1 MTPDHDDEYGPMARL
16 ISEFGDQP
24 VTWDQIGELFPE
36 VTTARVMAFL
46 AGDPIDTNAEKLIE
60 CVLAWRPWLRSIGG
74 APVVSGE
81 MRVRLH
87 PQHGEPTDHDL
98 CWSDDDGHA
107 LRLKRKNDRL
117 FAVYLER
124 ANAREDVTIL
134 IDGHLVF
141 LLPAR
146 GHQEWARVAA
156 TEVQELIDGSAQLDL
171 GIRPGFFAAER
182 RTHGLTRAPLG
193 WLAAAAMLLVSTVL
207 FLMHLL
213 PMRRW
218 RPGSDISVLTEP
230 QAAHLADRLGSEPG
244 TRPALFYIPSTSGGP
259 GSFMM
264 LASLDVETDGK
275 ERAERNCLSIL
286 PPSGEMRSYQ
296 PVAESVPVG
305 RWYLPDPFPRLV
317 HAGVADMVLGAQSPG
332 PESFSLQRDRMRG
345 IGVFR
350 VHDAHARV
358 LRELWNIGYIYSAR
372 SHQQHLLLVASSNRL
387 PQTVAQLRD
396 WETHDLFGNPL
407 HRYPNVFVMLD
418 LARLPARGV
427 LFPATPQPGYPL
439 VETELFLAQ
448 PSQHGSLGLR
458 LQDAQPSARK
468 DGLVTLVFT
477 LVSPDPARPPRTYVY
492 DIDAAGRRV
501 GGWRERTGADELEA
515 PESFADLVP
524 VRDETISPG
533 LLLAENRHL
542 LPGEVVLSLAPH
554 AQGDSQHAA
563 ALEIAKVRADSVVW
577 RLEELY
583 ELLATPSLPRERY
596 LAAEEELS
604 SLLRSRDER
613 WAPTHRVRMDA
624 LRALVAMRL
633 GRQHDALTT
642 LDTLPIRPAAALP
655 TSFEIRAVT
664 ALVRASADTARG
676 VELIRAWREDLAR
689 LNDQDRWLVESD
701 ARTMRLIQ
709 EAETRTQGQQSLR
722 RDSSNDA

>member
-1 MTPDHDDEYGPMARL
+1 MTPDHDDEYGPMTRL

-46 AGDPIDTNAEKLIE
+46 AGDPIDSNAEKLIE

-87 PQHGEPTDHDL
+87 RQHGEPTDRDL
-98 CWSDDDGHA
+98 CWRDDDGHA

-117 FAVYLER
+117 FAIYLER
-124 ANAREDVTIL
+124 ASPREDVTIL
-134 IDGHLVF
+134 IDGQLVF

-156 TEVQELIDGSAQLDL
+156 TEVRELINGSAQLDL

-182 RTHGLTRAPLG
+182 RTSGLTRASLG
-193 WLAAAAMLLVSTVL
+193 WLAAAAMLLMSTVL
-207 FLMHLL
+207 FLMHWL
-213 PMRRW
+213 PMRRG
-218 RPGSDISVLTEP
+218 RLGSDAALLT
-230 QAAHLADRLGSEPG
+230 QSQVAHLGDRLGSEPG
-244 TRPALFYIPSTSGGP
+244 TRPVLFRIPSTSGGP
-259 GSFMM
+259 DSFMM
-264 LASLDVETDGK
+264 LASLGVEADGK
-275 ERAERNCLSIL
+275 ERAERNCLSII
-286 PPSGEMRSYQ
+286 PPSGAIQSYQ

-387 PQTVAQLRD
+387 PQTVAQLRG

-458 LQDAQPSARK
+458 LEDAQPSAVR

-477 LVSPDPARPPRTYVY
+477 LVSPDPALPPRTYVY
-492 DIDAAGRRV
+492 DIDRAGRRV
-501 GGWRERTGADELEA
+501 GGWRERTGAGELEV
-515 PESFADLVP
+515 PETFADLVP
-524 VRDETISPG
+524 VRSETLAAG
-533 LLLAENRHL
+533 LLPAEGAHM
-542 LPGEVVLSLAPH
+542 LPSEVVRDLAQQ
-554 AQGDSQHAA
+554 AQGDPERTA
-563 ALEIAKVRADSVVW
+563 ALEIAKVRAESVVW
-577 RLEELY
+577 RLEEIYQVVSNSNLAPELY
-583 ELLATPSLPRERY
+583 SATEAELTSV
-596 LAAEEELS
+596 LS
-604 SLLRSRDER
+604 QRDAR
-613 WAPTHRVRMDA
+613 WAPLHLLRIDA
-624 LRALVAMRL
+624 LRGLVALRL
-633 GRQHDALTT
+633 GKPDEARAMLERFPIGPAVVLPATFEARAITALICASV
-642 LDTLPIRPAAALP
+642 DTAQGAD
-655 TSFEIRAVT
+655 
-664 ALVRASADTARG
+664 LVRA
-676 VELIRAWREDLAR
+676 WHEDLAR
-689 LNDQDRWLVESD
+689 LRDQDRWLVESD

-709 EAETRTQGQQSLR
+709 EAEKRTQDPQAAR
-722 RDSSNDA
+722 RTSSYDT